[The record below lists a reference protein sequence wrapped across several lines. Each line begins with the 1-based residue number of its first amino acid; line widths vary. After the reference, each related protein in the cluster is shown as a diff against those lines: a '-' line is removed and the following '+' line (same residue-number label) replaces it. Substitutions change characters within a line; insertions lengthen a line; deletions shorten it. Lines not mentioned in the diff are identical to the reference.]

1 MKLARLSRLTKF
13 RGGVEWKRTLPL
25 TYISMKANKKVLTIL
40 VVVAIVAL
48 AVLGGLCAYKGD
60 ELMGFMRGQS
70 KSKVAKLPWY
80 CKPSGGDKGSDR
92 SGGGGEPKSDSTR
105 YVSPG
110 TFELIHDL
118 GPSGSEFW
126 KYGEYF
132 RGQVAPGT
140 GGSGVGGDVRIP
152 EFNVK
157 GDEDEGGNEVEI
169 HCYCPAYQ
177 WDPHHILTFGL
188 DEDYFHSE
196 FGGSEEEACEVYAPD
211 QDCADPVTVTC
222 TCNKE
227 QKTQTVSSWQ
237 FENWYN
243 GDSKVLCDSYYTEF
257 ECNPRWWCP
266 TGSNSDYG
274 KISDTCE
281 QIIQSKKK
289 SCALDVCPGLDFKD
303 PPPVDS
309 SVETFC
315 KAFFGNNWAEY
326 YTNVCDSITAE
337 NCPSMEDCGK
347 YGDWF
352 DADVSTGE
360 MAELLEQE
368 GESQEDIDTFLGVCG
383 LFF

>member
-1 MKLARLSRLTKF
+1 
-13 RGGVEWKRTLPL
+13 
-25 TYISMKANKKVLTIL
+25 MKANKKVLTIL
-40 VVVAIVAL
+40 VIVAIVAL

-92 SGGGGEPKSDSTR
+92 SGGGGESKSGSNR
-105 YVSPG
+105 YISPD
-110 TFELIHDL
+110 TFKKIHDL

-126 KYGEYF
+126 DFGQYF
-132 RGQVAPGT
+132 GGSIVPGT
-140 GGSGVGGDVRIP
+140 GSNGGAGGVKIP
-152 EFNVK
+152 EFKIDEDEDK
-157 GDEDEGGNEVEI
+157 GDEQVTVS
-169 HCYCPAYQ
+169 CLCPAYQ
-177 WDPHHILTFGL
+177 WDDRLTFTL
-188 DEDYFHSE
+188 DKDYYYSE
-196 FGGSEEEACEVYAPD
+196 FGGDNEKVCEEYAPD
-211 QDCADPVTVTC
+211 KDCANPVTVTC

-243 GDSKVLCDSYYTEF
+243 GDSEVLCDSYYTEF

-266 TGSNSDYG
+266 TGSNSDWG

-289 SCALDVCPGLDFKD
+289 SCALDTCPGLGFED
-303 PPPVDS
+303 PPSIDP

-315 KAFFGNNWAEY
+315 KVFFGDNWAEY
-326 YTNVCDSITAE
+326 YTNVCDNITAE

-347 YGDWF
+347 YEDWF
-352 DADVSTGE
+352 DANVSSQE
-360 MAELLEQE
+360 MAILLEQE
-368 GESQEDIDTFLGVCG
+368 GESQEDIDAFLGVCG